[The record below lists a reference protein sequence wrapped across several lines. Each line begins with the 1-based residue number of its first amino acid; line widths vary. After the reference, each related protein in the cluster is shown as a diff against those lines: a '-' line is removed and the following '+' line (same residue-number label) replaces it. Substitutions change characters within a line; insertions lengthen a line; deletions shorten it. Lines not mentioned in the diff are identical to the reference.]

1 MRETILRTYPHE
13 KMLIKILAFRVLLRL
28 FLYSASFIQVD
39 ALNKLARVS
48 ATKIIAPA
56 AASSELKLKLPSF
69 GTTPP
74 ACKTNL
80 PFFLVLIF
88 VLNNKSAYTLVNTLF
103 ISNCTRSRGD
113 PSLITILATSAHS
126 LKNQSSKLS

>member
-1 MRETILRTYPHE
+1 MQSDVRCRQFGDTYPHE

-39 ALNKLARVS
+39 ALDKLARVS

-88 VLNNKSAYTLVNTLF
+88 VLNNKSTNTHSDTLF
-103 ISNCTRSRGD
+103 FLG
-113 PSLITILATSAHS
+113 
-126 LKNQSSKLS
+126 KKLYPIVFLLY